1 MPNLN
6 LNPETLESIKSIVNG
21 SLNDGVLNAVGPLS
35 SFLQNNPSDNPME
48 EKIAEACKA
57 FESTYNDLTNTLD
70 KVRAEVNNIDE
81 IREFLEKKDHGE
93 VLKAAMA
100 DEAKGVDKSF
110 F

>member
-6 LNPETLESIKSIVNG
+6 LNPETLEAIKNVVDG
-21 SLNDGVLNAVGPLS
+21 TLNAAVLNSVSPLS

-48 EKIAEACKA
+48 EKIIEACRT
-57 FESTYNDLTNTLD
+57 FEATYNDLTESLD
-70 KVRAEVNNIDE
+70 KVRNEVNSIDE
-81 IREFLEKKDHGE
+81 IRQFLEKKDNGE

-100 DEAKGVDKSF
+100 DEAKGVDKNF